1 MGRRPIPGGRT
12 LAAVSER
19 RGLWRTYPVQQ
30 IENDAHGDA
39 KLFKV
44 QVAIAVDV
52 GEVPYA
58 RELVIPQAAV
68 LEHWRGLLARE
79 ELAAVGACR
88 KDVPVC
94 LDLLRL
100 DPWGSHGDC
109 LGGGFWVS
117 GRCRSGPTG
126 GFATGEFE
134 QPRPID
140 VEVRVRGY
148 GSWDCWNCRVAVSA
162 LSAKA
167 VWFGPSLLVVT
178 TGCCCASPVM
188 SEQRSRVLKSTA
200 TDKILAPGQSSKLTA
215 QG

>member
-1 MGRRPIPGGRT
+1 M
-12 LAAVSER
+12 
-19 RGLWRTYPVQQ
+19 RTYPVQQ
-30 IENDAHGDA
+30 IENNAHGNA
-39 KLFKV
+39 KLLKV

-109 LGGGFWVS
+109 LGGGVLGVGGVS
-117 GRCRSGPTG
+117 VGADG
-126 GFATGEFE
+126 
-134 QPRPID
+134 
-140 VEVRVRGY
+140 RVRDWGVRAAEA
-148 GSWDCWNCRVAVSA
+148 N
-162 LSAKA
+162 
-167 VWFGPSLLVVT
+167 
-178 TGCCCASPVM
+178 
-188 SEQRSRVLKSTA
+188 
-200 TDKILAPGQSSKLTA
+200 
-215 QG
+215 